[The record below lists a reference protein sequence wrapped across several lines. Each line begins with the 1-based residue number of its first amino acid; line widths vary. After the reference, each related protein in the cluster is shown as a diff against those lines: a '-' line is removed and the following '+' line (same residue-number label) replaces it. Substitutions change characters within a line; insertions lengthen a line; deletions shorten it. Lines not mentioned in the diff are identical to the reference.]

1 MGQVRIQVTLQ
12 DVADRAGV
20 SLTTASRV
28 VNEGSR
34 RVGPRLAERVNRAV
48 AELGYTANLQ
58 ARAVATGQST
68 MVGVVV
74 HDIADPYF
82 SSIAAGLIEVAEAR
96 GLLVCMSST
105 AAAEAAE
112 REYVALMRAQ
122 RARAVILIG
131 SRTGDVAGRDA
142 LRAEISA
149 FTHEGGRAVAVGQD
163 LLGVD
168 TVLPENAAGAE
179 ALARAMVALGHR
191 RFAVLAGPRGLL
203 TARDRL
209 DGFRAGL
216 AAWGVPPG
224 AARVVHGPF
233 TRDGGYEAMSALL
246 SATAEPAPGLR
257 VRGHRRDGHGR
268 AGPAPGRRP
277 GRARRHRA
285 GRVRRHRHPARRLP
299 AADHGPAAAQADGGD
314 GGRPDPGRPGP
325 PPGRPRTRT
334 GSAHP
339 SRAGSSP
346 SPARSSC
353 AKAPSRT
360 RPLRP
365 PLTRIFPH
373 PAPPSD
379 EPVDRAPRSES
390 CTLISSNPSPTNLE
404 PRLPRA
410 VPHRANFV
418 LEAARLRRCLARP
431 RPHQVRCRTN
441 LESACQ
447 AVTSC

>member
-1 MGQVRIQVTLQ
+1 MQQVGRVTLQ

-34 RVGPRLAERVNRAV
+34 RVGPGLAQRVNQAV

-82 SSIAAGLIEVAEAR
+82 SSIAAGLIEVADAR
-96 GLLVCMSST
+96 QLLVCMSST
-105 AAAEAAE
+105 AATEAAE

-131 SRTGDVAGRDA
+131 SRTDDTAAREA
-142 LRAEISA
+142 LRAEIAA
-149 FTHEGGRAVAVGQD
+149 FTRSGGRAVAVGQD

-216 AAWGVPPG
+216 AAWNVPLDP
-224 AARVVHGPF
+224 AQVVHCPF
-233 TRDGGYEAMSALL
+233 TRDGGYEAMGAVL
-246 SATAEPAPGLR
+246 AA
-257 VRGHRRDGHGR
+257 
-268 AGPAPGRRP
+268 AGPGR
-277 GRARRHRA
+277 
-285 GRVRRHRHPARRLP
+285 
-299 AADHGPAAAQADGGD
+299 Q
-314 GGRPDPGRPGP
+314 
-325 PPGRPRTRT
+325 
-334 GSAHP
+334 
-339 SRAGSSP
+339 
-346 SPARSSC
+346 
-353 AKAPSRT
+353 
-360 RPLRP
+360 
-365 PLTRIFPH
+365 
-373 PAPPSD
+373 
-379 EPVDRAPRSES
+379 
-390 CTLISSNPSPTNLE
+390 
-404 PRLPRA
+404 
-410 VPHRANFV
+410 
-418 LEAARLRRCLARP
+418 
-431 RPHQVRCRTN
+431 RCRT
-441 LESACQ
+441 ACSRSP
-447 AVTSC
+447 T

>member
-1 MGQVRIQVTLQ
+1 VQQVGRVTLQ

-34 RVGPRLAERVNRAV
+34 RVGPGLAQRVNQAV

-82 SSIAAGLIEVAEAR
+82 SSIAAGLIEVADAR
-96 GLLVCMSST
+96 QLLVCMSST
-105 AAAEAAE
+105 AATEAAE

-131 SRTGDVAGRDA
+131 SRTDDSAAREA
-142 LRAEISA
+142 LRAEIAA
-149 FTHEGGRAVAVGQD
+149 FTRSGGRAVAVGQD

-216 AAWGVPPG
+216 AAWNVPLDP
-224 AARVVHGPF
+224 AQVVHGPF
-233 TRDGGYEAMSALL
+233 TRDGGYEAMSAVL
-246 SATAEPAPGLR
+246 AGGPGQAALPGCVFAVTDVMAMGALAR
-257 VRGHRRDGHGR
+257 LR
-268 AGPAPGRRP
+268 AGGLQVPADI
-277 GRARRHRA
+277 ALA
-285 GRVRRHRHPARRLP
+285 GF
-299 AADHGPAAAQADGGD
+299 DDIG
-314 GGRPDPGRPGP
+314 
-325 PPGRPRTRT
+325 T
-334 GSAHP
+334 
-339 SRAGSSP
+339 
-346 SPARSSC
+346 
-353 AKAPSRT
+353 
-360 RPLRP
+360 LRDVYP
-365 PLTRIFPH
+365 PLTT
-373 PAPPSD
+373 
-379 EPVDRAPRSES
+379 V
-390 CTLISSNPSPTNLE
+390 
-404 PRLPRA
+404 RLPLKRMGEMA
-410 VPHRANFV
+410 AGLVLAESADAAPQPQPRVIPVPGEV
-418 LEAARLRRCLARP
+418 ILRESTTP
-431 RPHQVRCRTN
+431 RPP
-441 LESACQ
+441 A
-447 AVTSC
+447 A